1 MKHLLLNISLFMM
14 ATFNLFAADGD
25 EIKVKAPRDIQ
36 KIYQALMIGTLDND
50 IDKFHSVC
58 DAGMKSAITKL
69 KLASVNETI
78 GKLITK
84 ESMGEYIGYYL
95 KDGVEIHLY
104 KLVQKTSS
112 DDLVVFLSVKDD
124 KCVGLLFQ

>member
-1 MKHLLLNISLFMM
+1 MKHLLLIISLFMM
-14 ATFNLFAADGD
+14 ATFNLFGADGD

-36 KIYQALMIGTLDND
+36 RIYQALMIGILDND

-69 KLASVNETI
+69 KLASVNEAI

-112 DDLVVFLSVKDD
+112 DDLVVFLSVKDN